1 MGTIKQTI
9 NIETPNSQSIKVE
22 IIFTI
27 DEPREAYESYQIKY
41 DSWIMTHKLWFINYD
56 SYYDSFIDY
65 LGPQVKRSQGK
76 KML

>member
-27 DEPREAYESYQIKY
+27 DEPREANELHQ
-41 DSWIMTHKLWFINYD
+41 INYD
-56 SYYDSFIDY
+56 S
-65 LGPQVKRSQGK
+65 
-76 KML
+76 